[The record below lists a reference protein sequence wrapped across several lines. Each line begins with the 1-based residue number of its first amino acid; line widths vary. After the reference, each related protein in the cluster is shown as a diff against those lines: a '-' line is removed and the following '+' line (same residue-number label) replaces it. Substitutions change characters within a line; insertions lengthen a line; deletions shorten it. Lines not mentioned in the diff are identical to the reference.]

1 MKNLVCRKSA
11 LLTLAW
17 CIKKY
22 GPSKFSKLNTL
33 TVKLNSKLKSL
44 GQYDEVD
51 NIIYL
56 NSKLHNNLKDWVSTI
71 IHEYTHF
78 KQPIGK
84 KYNQYLEEYGRNYNN
99 HPYEIT
105 ANNKACRDAVTAT
118 KWVLRKVKM

>member
-11 LLTLAW
+11 LLALEW
-17 CIKKY
+17 CINKY
-22 GPSKFSKLNTL
+22 GPSKFSNLNTL

-56 NSKLHNNLKDWVSTI
+56 NSKLHDNLKDWVSTV

-78 KQPIGK
+78 KQPIHK
-84 KYNQYLEEYGRNYNN
+84 KYKEKLKERKIMND
-99 HPYEIT
+99 
-105 ANNKACRDAVTAT
+105 KDA
-118 KWVLRKVKM
+118 KI

>member
-11 LLTLAW
+11 LLALEW
-17 CIKKY
+17 CITKY

-56 NSKLHNNLKDWVSTI
+56 NPKLHDNLKDWVSTV

-78 KQPIGK
+78 KQPIHK

-105 ANNKACRDAVTAT
+105 ANNKADRDTVTAT
-118 KWVLRKVKM
+118 EWVFGKIKV

>member
-11 LLTLAW
+11 LLTLEW
-17 CIKKY
+17 CITKY

-56 NSKLHNNLKDWVSTI
+56 NSKQHDNLKDWVSTI

-78 KQPIGK
+78 KQPIRK

-105 ANNKACRDAVTAT
+105 ANNKADRDTITAT
-118 KWVLRKVKM
+118 EWVLEKMKR